1 MSGLHLRLISPYG
14 VVYEGN
20 VVSLTVPALKGPTY
34 ISSSSTSL
42 QIKLDPAGVVKVDTG
57 KENLY
62 FAAFSG
68 FVSAKN
74 GEAIVSC
81 PLLEKGSSIDSAR
94 ASESK
99 KRAEE
104 RLLQKQDGIDLARAQ
119 ASLSRAIVRLEAK
132 HLSSGGSI

>member
-1 MSGLHLRLISPYG
+1 MSGLHLRLVSPSG
-14 VVYEGN
+14 VLYEGN
-20 VVSLTVPALKGPTY
+20 VLSLTLPAIKGPTS
-34 ISSSSTSL
+34 IAPTSTSL
-42 QIKLDPAGVVKVDTG
+42 QIKLDPAGVIKVDTG
-57 KENLY
+57 KEKLY

-68 FVSAKN
+68 FASVKN
-74 GEAIVSC
+74 GEAVVAC

-104 RLLQKQDGIDLARAQ
+104 RLRLKQEGIDLARAQ
-119 ASLSRAIVRLEAK
+119 ASLSRAIVRLETK

>member
-1 MSGLHLRLISPYG
+1 MNELHLRLISPYG
-14 VVYEGN
+14 VIYEGN
-20 VVSLTVPALKGPTY
+20 VLSLTVPALKGPTY
-34 ISSSSTSL
+34 IAATSTSL
-42 QIKLDPAGVVKVDTG
+42 QLKLDPAGVIKVDTG
-57 KENLY
+57 KEKLY

-68 FVSAKN
+68 FASVKN
-74 GEAIVSC
+74 GEAVVSC

-104 RLLQKQDGIDLARAQ
+104 RLRQKQEGIDLARAQ